1 MVEIGHICYP
11 KLASTKYGDVAR
23 EELSSAIAQE
33 VERLIATNLA
43 KPLGEILV
51 RCVGLDLDSPSSEV
65 SPGDTI
71 VFPGGANK
79 SFSADESLSAESFA
93 KELYKYTQAIVDD
106 KTTEGVKDAVE
117 QLSALFLTVKPF
129 YDHFGL
135 IDDLDDAKVT
145 LKSVLTDIQTA
156 IDKVRSD
163 NDDLSLVDALK
174 VALTPSESTKELE
187 AKVASL
193 EGRALDFLDM
203 IKKLEAKAQQDQAMI
218 ESYKETAQ
226 DLQEHLDLER
236 GRVAEQISKC
246 EALKAQLSETSATF
260 TRELNRERNE
270 NRGMLYAPLSRLASI
285 LVGTGDL
292 TDGVI
297 ASLEEK
303 VLSSAEIQRS
313 LTVTQERVAS
323 LEGAKASESSRVQ
336 RLETK
341 VRDLTS
347 ENQILNSKC
356 DRLWQEGQSQVDMLT
371 AFILRMTGEE
381 TYSVEAFD
389 KAMGLLGEA
398 PEF

>member
-1 MVEIGHICYP
+1 VVEIGHICYP

-23 EELSSAIAQE
+23 EELSSAIARE
-33 VERLIATNLA
+33 VERLISTNLA

-51 RCVGLDLDSPSSEV
+51 RCVGLDLDSPSGEV

-71 VFPGGANK
+71 VFPGGAKK
-79 SFSADESLSAESFA
+79 SFSADDSLSAESFA
-93 KELYKYTQAIVDD
+93 KEIYEHTKAIVDD
-106 KTTEGVKDAVE
+106 KTTEGVKGAVE

-145 LKSVLTDIQTA
+145 LKSILTDIQTA

-174 VALTPSESTKELE
+174 VALTPSESKELE
-187 AKVASL
+187 AKAASL
-193 EGRALDFLDM
+193 EGRVLDLLDT
-203 IKKLEAKAQQDQAMI
+203 IKKLEAKAQQDRALI
-218 ESYKETAQ
+218 ESYKETTQ

-236 GRVAEQISKC
+236 GRVAEQISKY
-246 EALKAQLSETSATF
+246 EALKAQLSETSETF

-270 NRGMLYAPLSRLASI
+270 NRSTLYAPLSRLASV

-292 TDGVI
+292 TEEVI

-303 VLSSAEIQRS
+303 VLSAAEIQRS
-313 LTVTQERVAS
+313 LTVAQERVAS
-323 LEGAKASESSRVQ
+323 LENAKASESSRVQ

-341 VRDLTS
+341 VRDLAS